1 MTNSHIYMPPHELAE
16 LALLDAYGLLE
27 AADQIRFEQAF
38 LAVSPDVQAEIRRIQ
53 TEIVTDETL
62 LPDCQPPADLK
73 ARVLDRLRSAMA
85 MSSAGMLR
93 MDELPFRH
101 EPGGRIG
108 PGGRILGSV
117 WTWRMAALVLLGV
130 CLTLIVMVN
139 TRGRHF
145 DRVFEE
151 AMRLHTEQQVE
162 LALGTEFQPYM
173 DLMRRPTAR
182 QYYLAVESGH
192 GMIRVSIDEAR
203 GDIFVL
209 AMDLDSQE
217 GPCAFTIIAADGT
230 RVASVSVRTDRYLD
244 GVSMKVDPTL
254 LAGATFELRD
264 ANNRIIATNK
274 IA

>member
-1 MTNSHIYMPPHELAE
+1 MTNAHISMSPHELAE

-38 LAVSPDVQAEIRRIQ
+38 LAISPDIQAEIRRIQ
-53 TEIVTDETL
+53 TDIVTDETL
-62 LPDCQPPADLK
+62 LPNVTPPAELK
-73 ARVLDRLRSAMA
+73 AKVLERIYAATTMRSA
-85 MSSAGMLR
+85 GLVGI
-93 MDELPFRH
+93 DELPLRSDIVGH
-101 EPGGRIG
+101 IG

-173 DLMRRPTAR
+173 ELMRRPTA
-182 QYYLAVESGH
+182 QHHYLAVEGGQ
-192 GMIRVSIDEAR
+192 GMIRVSVDETR
-203 GDIFVL
+203 GDIFLL
-209 AMDLDSQE
+209 AMDLGGQE
-217 GPCAFTIIAADGT
+217 GPCAFTLIAADGT
-230 RVASVSVRTDRYLD
+230 KTASVPIRTDRYLD
-244 GVSMKVDPTL
+244 GVSLSVDPAL

-264 ANNRIIATNK
+264 TNNRVIATNK
-274 IA
+274 IG

>member
-1 MTNSHIYMPPHELAE
+1 MTNAHISMSPHELAE

-38 LAVSPDVQAEIRRIQ
+38 LAISPDIQAEIRRIQ
-53 TEIVTDETL
+53 TDIVTDETL
-62 LPDCQPPADLK
+62 LPNATPPAELK
-73 ARVLDRLRSAMA
+73 AKVLKRIHAATTMRSAGLVGIDDLPLRSDIVGHIG
-85 MSSAGMLR
+85 SS
-93 MDELPFRH
+93 
-101 EPGGRIG
+101 
-108 PGGRILGSV
+108 GRILGSV

-173 DLMRRPTAR
+173 ELMRRPTAQHR
-182 QYYLAVESGH
+182 YLAVEGGQ
-192 GMIRVSIDEAR
+192 GMIRVSVDEAR
-203 GDIFVL
+203 GDIFLL
-209 AMDLDSQE
+209 AMDLGGQE
-217 GPCAFTIIAADGT
+217 GPCAFTLIAADGT
-230 RVASVSVRTDRYLD
+230 KTASVPVRTDRYLD
-244 GVSMKVDPTL
+244 GVSISVDPAM

-264 ANNRIIATNK
+264 ANNRVIATNK